1 MKFNKLLGLFIA
13 GGIVFFSACNISSN
27 KNANTEKSKNS
38 YTTNIEITKTEL
50 NEYIS
55 FLASDSLQ
63 GRKPG
68 TPEGVMAAE
77 YIGDYFKYI
86 GYKSFGDSYYQ
97 YFNVVTEVTAGE
109 ENYLKIGKYSAIL
122 NTDYTPLNFSDNA
135 EVNADVVF
143 VGFGFDIDDDNIEWN
158 DYANIDVKGKWVL
171 ALRADPELDNADS
184 KFIPYANERLK
195 VLTAKEKGAAG
206 IIFVSG
212 VQFDKRDKLSR
223 MAIDQT
229 ESNLGIPALHVKRT
243 IANKI
248 LSQSGKTIEELEVSL
263 NTNKKPESF
272 NCKTKISALA
282 KVTFNKVK
290 TQNVIA
296 YLEGNDETLK
306 NEYILIGGHYDHLGF
321 GGPNSSSR
329 MPDSIAI
336 HYGADDNASGIASIM
351 EIAEKLA
358 NDKTNLKRSVIV
370 MAFGAEEIGL
380 IGSKFFTSNP
390 LVDLKDVKA
399 MINIDMVGRLKES
412 KELLIGGVGTSTES
426 EELLNSL
433 LGERDLVLG
442 VSYNGFGPSD
452 HASFYIENIP
462 VFFFST
468 GAHDEYHTPLDVVEK
483 INFDGLKLL
492 DDYIYDLALDV
503 VNRDENLTF
512 KESGPKGKAKVSRGS
527 KIKLGIMPSFGKSNN
542 TGLKVDAV
550 TPESP
555 AYIGGMK
562 KNDVI
567 TGIEGGEIHNI
578 YEYMARVGKLK
589 RGQTI
594 TVDIK
599 RDGKDIVLL
608 IQLEE

>member
-1 MKFNKLLGLFIA
+1 MRKILTILFILSIIIPA
-13 GGIVFFSACNISSN
+13 TSQNSN
-27 KNANTEKSKNS
+27 T
-38 YTTNIEITKTEL
+38 EITKTEL
-50 NEYIS
+50 KKYIS
-55 FLASDSLQ
+55 YLASDSLK

-68 TPEGVMAAE
+68 TPEGVLAAE
-77 YIGDYFKYI
+77 YIGDYFKNLA
-86 GYKSFGDSYYQ
+86 YKSFGDSYYQ
-97 YFNVVTEVTAGE
+97 YFDVVTEVTAGNT
-109 ENYLKIGKYSAIL
+109 NYLKIGEYSAIL
-122 NTDYTPLNFSDNA
+122 GTDYTPLNFSDNA
-135 EVNADVVF
+135 EVSAEVVF
-143 VGFGFDIDDDNIEWN
+143 VGFGFDIDADSIKWN

-184 KFIPYANERLK
+184 KFIPYANERSK

-212 VQFDKRDKLSR
+212 VEFDKRDKLLR
-223 MAIDQT
+223 MTIDQT
-229 ESNLGIPALHVKRT
+229 ESNLGIPALHIKRS
-243 IANKI
+243 IADKI
-248 LSQSGKTIEELEVSL
+248 LSQSGKTIEDIEAWL
-263 NTNKKPESF
+263 NTNKKPQSF
-272 NCKTKISALA
+272 NCETKISALSN
-282 KVTFNKVK
+282 VTFKKVK

-296 YLEGNDETLK
+296 YLEGTDETLK
-306 NEYILIGGHYDHLGF
+306 KEYIVIGGHYDHLGF

-329 MPDSIAI
+329 MPDSNAI

-358 NDKTNLKRSVIV
+358 NNSTHKRSVIV

-390 LVDLKDVKA
+390 SVDLKDIKA

-412 KELLIGGVGTSTES
+412 NELSVGGVGTSIEG
-426 EELLNSL
+426 EELLNNL
-433 LGERDLVLG
+433 LDDDSELKLG

-452 HASFYIENIP
+452 HSSFYIENIP

-492 DDYIYDLALDV
+492 DDYIYDLAIDII
-503 VNRDENLTF
+503 NRDENLNF
-512 KESGPKGKAKVSRGS
+512 QESGPKGKAVVSRGS
-527 KIKLGIMPSFGKSNN
+527 KVKLGIMPNFGKSDNN
-542 TGLKVDAV
+542 GLKVDAV

-567 TGIEGGEIHNI
+567 TGIAGGEIHNI
-578 YEYMARVGKLK
+578 YEYMARMGKLK

-594 TVDIK
+594 TVDIRRGEENK
-599 RDGKDIVLL
+599 VLL